1 MHFNWCYLGLVGL
14 WFPPG
19 LKLPIRVAVSG
30 FMSMGDCGPI
40 LDILGY
46 KIENRSNW
54 QRKHEISS
62 SQCTLHRNA
71 YLL

>member
-1 MHFNWCYLGLVGL
+1 VDEDDKYPEWPIVNDGWGRLGLVGL

-46 KIENRSNW
+46 NIENRSN
-54 QRKHEISS
+54 
-62 SQCTLHRNA
+62 
-71 YLL
+71 